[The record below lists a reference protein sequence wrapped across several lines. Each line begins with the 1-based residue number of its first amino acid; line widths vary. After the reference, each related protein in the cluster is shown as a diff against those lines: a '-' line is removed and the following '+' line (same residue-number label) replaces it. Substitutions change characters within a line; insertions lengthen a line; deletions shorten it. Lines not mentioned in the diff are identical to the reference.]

1 MRAISR
7 APSAFIRLCKP
18 NQVPHPWVQGGNLHQ
33 NRHYSQFMGLQLKAR
48 YEGLQTPVYGLAP
61 VHHKS

>member
-1 MRAISR
+1 
-7 APSAFIRLCKP
+7 
-18 NQVPHPWVQGGNLHQ
+18 VPHLWVQGGNLHQ

-48 YEGLQTPVYGLAP
+48 YEGLDTPVYGLGP